1 MGKGVV
7 MNKRQ
12 LQQLGIAW
20 LLLFS
25 ASTAQQ
31 VKNGQ
36 QIVFGGIRFD
46 TLEIIGINQDGVPA
60 TWKSWGQFRQGGVT
74 LAYAEG
80 WWWKENLRI
89 RAGLVG
95 KIVLECQTGPY
106 RAGFMLVFIVAKS
119 NSECLGDAQNSS
131 ETAKLLEHW
140 LYKNR
145 SQKKLA
151 NVKKML
157 ETAEDAW
164 MCAKALAGNET
175 TYEIKCKGVSGQI
188 LQQIH

>member
-1 MGKGVV
+1 MGKGLV

-20 LLLFS
+20 LLFFS
-25 ASTAQQ
+25 AGTAQQ

-46 TLEIIGINQDGVPA
+46 TLEITGINQDGVSA
-60 TWKSWGQFRQGGVT
+60 TWKSWGQFREGGVT

-80 WWWKENLRI
+80 WWWKSNVRI
-89 RAGLVG
+89 RASLAG
-95 KIVLECQTGPY
+95 KTVHECQTGPY
-106 RAGFMLVFIVAKS
+106 KAGFILVFIVAQN
-119 NSECLGDAQNSS
+119 NSDCLGDAQNSS
-131 ETAKLLEHW
+131 TTAKLLERW
-140 LYKNR
+140 MYRNR

-164 MCAKALAGNET
+164 MCAKILAGNDTAFAE
-175 TYEIKCKGVSGQI
+175 KCKGVSDQV
-188 LQQIH
+188 LQQIR